1 MTNNASMPW
10 SESSRPAPDAV
21 PTTPLPPPPAPLRWF
36 FLGAFALSI
45 AVSYGLALPLGV
57 GAVLG
62 YITEKRVSHLLDRLD
77 KQGQPRWREG
87 LTGAFILGA
96 LLLVFLPVGIA
107 VYVALQDLIRLI
119 ARVDWAHATQWAERF
134 GTPILDKLASL
145 GVEVPVD
152 QVRSKATE
160 LVAGSAGAVAGF
172 VGAALSYTPE
182 ALFNAI
188 ITLLGWFVFATTGRE
203 TRDRVLP
210 RIVPWPPILKILRET
225 TAEVIE
231 SVIIANIL
239 VSAVQSLVCGIP
251 LVLLGVPRALVW
263 AVLSFFLSFVP
274 IFGTLPITL
283 GSALWC
289 FSQGKTGGAIAM
301 IVVAVVVGS
310 VDNVLRPLFMRSS
323 KAELSTLWLLVALT
337 SGVSLFGVSG
347 VILGPLAFSLFVAF
361 SQALD
366 EQEVA
371 SSSSSTEV
379 PSMDVPSTED
389 PYAPDP
395 GGEPPPPPA

>member
-1 MTNNASMPW
+1 
-10 SESSRPAPDAV
+10 
-21 PTTPLPPPPAPLRWF
+21 
-36 FLGAFALSI
+36 
-45 AVSYGLALPLGV
+45 VSYGLALPLGV

-77 KQGQPRWREG
+77 RQGQPWWREG
-87 LTGAFILGA
+87 LTSAFILGA

-119 ARVDWAHATQWAERF
+119 ARFDWAHATQWAEHF

-145 GVEVPVD
+145 GVEVPID

-323 KAELSTLWLLVALT
+323 KTELSTLWLLVALT

-347 VILGPLAFSLFVAF
+347 VILGPLAFSLFIAF

-371 SSSSSTEV
+371 CSSSSTEV
-379 PSMDVPSTED
+379 LSMDVPSTED
-389 PYAPDP
+389 PYAPAP
-395 GGEPPPPPA
+395 GGEPPSPPA